1 MTSLKKFVI
10 SLYSITGVQ
19 VQYMIAHVYELE
31 STKTKLY
38 NRHETTKP
46 GNFLPCK
53 AKQNLSGFKQSL
65 PETALTALKTESK
78 KNQRRPSNVFFIR
91 ADTDRSSDKRPFPA
105 DLLICC
111 LLSPPPPAGRCTLW
125 LQSSGYVN
133 CYL

>member
-1 MTSLKKFVI
+1 M
-10 SLYSITGVQ
+10 
-19 VQYMIAHVYELE
+19 E

-38 NRHETTKP
+38 SRHETAEP
-46 GNFLPCK
+46 GNFLPCS
-53 AKQNLSGFKQSL
+53 ARQNFSGRKQSL

-78 KNQRRPSNVFFIR
+78 KNQQWPSNVFFIR
-91 ADTDRSSDKRPFPA
+91 TDTDRSSSKRPLPA

-111 LLSPPPPAGRCTLW
+111 LLSPPPPPAGRCTLW